1 MTKTR
6 IRIPFVMTAFAS
18 WQGLRL
24 SIQEINFKR
33 LLFPIIIRSS
43 PNQLG
48 ISIQIFGRNTA
59 MEMSILKYLILA
71 TSLTEIDY
79 ISMERQQRISIQRQ
93 ISQ

>member
-33 LLFPIIIRSS
+33 LLFPIIRSS

-59 MEMSILKYLILA
+59 MGMSILKYLILA

-79 ISMERQQRISIQRQ
+79 ISMESQQRISIQRQ